1 MKRILFIWMIVG
13 FASLHNIL
21 AQNVNEIISNLKNP
35 NNRKI
40 AVVAHRADWRNAPEN
55 SLQAI
60 QFCIDMGVDMV
71 EIDVRKTKD
80 GVLVLMHDKTINRTT
95 NGKGKV
101 SDLTYKELREFY
113 LVDGLN
119 KKTPHKIPTLK
130 QALQLAKGKI
140 MVNLDKSYKIFAE
153 CYKII
158 KATGTQSQVI
168 VKGKKTR
175 QEVEAEFGKYLNEIL
190 FMPVINIGNP
200 KAPEIINDYL
210 HHWPPVAFELVF
222 KRNNYPLIDQFDR
235 IRKSGS
241 SVWVNSLWPELCG
254 NNDDEKAAIKPKIYD
269 WYISHNVNIIQTDR
283 PQLLLNY
290 LRKKKYHK

>member
-1 MKRILFIWMIVG
+1 MIVG

-80 GVLVLMHDKTINRTT
+80 GVLVLMHDKTIDRTT

-190 FMPVINIGNP
+190 FMPVINIGNL